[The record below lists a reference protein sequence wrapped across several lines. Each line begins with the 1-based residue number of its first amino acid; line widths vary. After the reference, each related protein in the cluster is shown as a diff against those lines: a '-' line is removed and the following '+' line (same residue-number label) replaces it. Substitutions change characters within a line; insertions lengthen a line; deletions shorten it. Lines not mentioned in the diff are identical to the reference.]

1 MIGITVI
8 GLLVLAFLGIPI
20 AWALGISST
29 VAILMDGSVPG
40 SLIVQK
46 MINGMDSFSLM
57 AIPFFILAGNLMSGG
72 GLTERLLNIAKAL
85 IGWVHGSVSI
95 VCIVARIFFGSITGS
110 AVATASAIGGMTIPE
125 MIRENY
131 GRSYAAA
138 VSTGAAICGPLIP
151 PSIGLIVY
159 ASMTDT
165 AVRDLFMGTLLPGVI
180 YGLALCAV
188 AWIIAKKRNY
198 ITHPFQGF
206 RELGRTFLRGISAL
220 LMPIAVLGSIFG
232 GLATPTEA
240 SVIAVAY
247 SLIVS
252 MFIYRDLTWKQ
263 AYKIFVDSAVAT
275 AVMYIVI
282 GISGAVGWIVAVSN
296 VSTTL
301 ANLVASSG
309 AGKIGMIIFILIL
322 GLIFGCIMD
331 VVAAILIVTPVLF
344 TLAAPLGYTKVE
356 FGIMLITL
364 LTLGHITPPV
374 GASLLLCNSIAGAD
388 IRTTIKEAVPFFLCG
403 LGVVI
408 LICICPQVVS
418 VLVP

>member
-29 VAILMDGSVPG
+29 VAIWVDGSVPA
-40 SLIVQK
+40 SLVVQK

-85 IGWVHGSVSI
+85 IGWVRGSVSI
-95 VCIVARIFFGSITGS
+95 VCIVASMFFGAITGS

-125 MIRENY
+125 MIKENY

-138 VSTGAAICGPLIP
+138 VTTGAAICGPMIP
-151 PSIGLIVY
+151 PSIGLIIY

-165 AVRDLFMGTLLPGVI
+165 NVRDLFMGTLFPGI
-180 YGLALCAV
+180 LYGLFLCGT
-188 AWIIAKKRNY
+188 AWMIAKKRNY
-198 ITHPFQGF
+198 ITHPFEGF
-206 RELGRTFLRGISAL
+206 RNLWKTIRSGITAL
-220 LMPIAVLGSIFG
+220 LMPVAVLGSIFG

-240 SVIAVAY
+240 AVVAVAY
-247 SLIVS
+247 ALIVS
-252 MFIYRDLTWKQ
+252 VFIYRDLTWKQ
-263 AYKIFVDSAVAT
+263 IYKILVDSAVAT

-301 ANLVASSG
+301 TNMVASSG
-309 AGKIGMIIFILIL
+309 VGKIGTIIFILAL

-331 VVAAILIVTPVLF
+331 VVAAILIVTPVLYA
-344 TLAAPLGYTKVE
+344 LAAPLGYTTVE
-356 FGIMLITL
+356 FGVILVTL

-374 GASLLLCNSIAGAD
+374 GASLLLSNSMAGAD
-388 IRTTIKEAVPFFLCG
+388 IRTTIKEAVPFFFCG
-403 LGVVI
+403 FGLVVLLFI
-408 LICICPQVVS
+408 FPQIIS
-418 VLVP
+418 ILVP